1 MTMEASRALLRIAL
15 IIALALVLLVFLGFG
30 AYSVFLIAKSLIGLV
45 GRSSIGATR
54 SAGDSPIV
62 DYPGPSEIHRSQPI
76 TSDPRSPID
85 RLLQLVPTLAEPQ
98 CGSRW

>member
-45 GRSSIGATR
+45 WA
-54 SAGDSPIV
+54 A
-62 DYPGPSEIHRSQPI
+62 HR
-76 TSDPRSPID
+76 
-85 RLLQLVPTLAEPQ
+85 
-98 CGSRW
+98 